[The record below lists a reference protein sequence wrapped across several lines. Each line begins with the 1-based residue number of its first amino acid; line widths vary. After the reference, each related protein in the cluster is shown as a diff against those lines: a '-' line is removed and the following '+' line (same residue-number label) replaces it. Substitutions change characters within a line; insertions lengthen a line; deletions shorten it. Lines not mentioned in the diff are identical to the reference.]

1 MLKNLQPVPEDSDS
15 LEARIV
21 SLVIDLGNTV
31 LTKRAA
37 GELHGYV
44 GRSRA

>member
-1 MLKNLQPVPEDSDS
+1 MPDDSDP
-15 LEARIV
+15 LEARIL
-21 SLVIDLGNTV
+21 SLVVDLGNTV

-44 GRSRA
+44 GRSRV